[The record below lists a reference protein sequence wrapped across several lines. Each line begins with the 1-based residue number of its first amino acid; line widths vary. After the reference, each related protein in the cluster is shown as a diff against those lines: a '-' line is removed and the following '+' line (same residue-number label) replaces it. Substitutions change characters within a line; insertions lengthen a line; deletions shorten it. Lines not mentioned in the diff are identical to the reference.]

1 MYDKNDIETYKFIFS
16 VRDVWWFEMWSVYRF
31 YVFNSWLYV
40 FQTIISF
47 SVFYRLLSKLLFKQ
61 SAGVENWFHSKALE
75 EKIISVARTVC
86 EESLRSCEEEEDH
99 IHQGWDVLT
108 LVLSSGIDRGKRK
121 ITGILFNGQ
130 VLHIKYDL
138 LW

>member
-1 MYDKNDIETYKFIFS
+1 MLRMYDDLRCDLSTDF
-16 VRDVWWFEMWSVYRF
+16 ML
-31 YVFNSWLYV
+31 LYV
-40 FQTIISF
+40 FQTITSF

-86 EESLRSCEEEEDH
+86 EESLRSIEEEDH
-99 IHQGWDVLT
+99 IQQGWDVLT

-121 ITGILFNGQ
+121 ITGILFSGQ
-130 VLHIKYDL
+130 ELHINYDI